1 MIRIKNA
8 WLYLVIAV
16 VPALAA
22 CNTSADDKPTDA
34 SLNPETTVEVT
45 SIAHGAVEDK
55 LLLAGTTVYLKR
67 NTVVAPIPAF
77 ITGVHV
83 KLGDRVNRGDVLF
96 ELESK
101 ERRALGNSAGKLDPG
116 LANFGRLQVKAT
128 ASGIISTLDK
138 QQPGDY
144 VLEGAP
150 LCTIAASSDLAF
162 QVNVPFEYIAF
173 TAPGKKC
180 TIILPDSTVLRATF
194 TTPLTTM
201 NPVSQ
206 TQTILARSQE
216 SLFLPENMII
226 RVLVGRNDN
235 ENRQLLPK
243 ESVLSDELM
252 KRFWVMK
259 LINDS
264 TAIKVPVTIGNKNN
278 EVVEVLAPEFSPD
291 DRIIS
296 TGNFGLPDT
305 ASVQVR

>member
-1 MIRIKNA
+1 MA
-8 WLYLVIAV
+8 TAALLT
-16 VPALAA
+16 LAA
-22 CNTSADDKPTDA
+22 CNSAADAPADAPTA
-34 SLNPETTVEVT
+34 SPKTTVAVT
-45 SIAHGAVEDK
+45 SIAYGAVEDK
-55 LLLAGTTVYLKR
+55 LLLSGTTVYMKR

-101 ERRALGNSAGKLDPG
+101 ERRALGNSAGKLDAG
-116 LANFGRLQVKAT
+116 LADFGRLQVKAT
-128 ASGIISTLDK
+128 ASGIISTLDEP
-138 QQPGDY
+138 QPGDY

-162 QVNVPFEYIAF
+162 QVNVPFEYAAF

-180 TIILPDSTVLRATF
+180 TIILPDSTVLRASF
-194 TTPLTTM
+194 TTPLTAM
-201 NPVSQ
+201 NPMSQ

-216 SLFLPENMII
+216 NLFLPENMIVK
-226 RVLVGRNDN
+226 VLVGKSDN

-252 KRFWVMK
+252 KKFWVMK

-264 TAIKVPVTIGNKNN
+264 TAIKVPITIGNKNN
-278 EVVEVLAPEFSPD
+278 QVVEVLAPRFSPQ

-305 ASVQVR
+305 ASVQVK